1 MSCNSF
7 RLSALALLV
16 LSSVPASAALYDVV
30 KVTGPSGTEQYGSA
44 IQPSGA
50 DGSCFTT
57 ACSSATY
64 KLAGDSRKITEG
76 YSYREE
82 VPFAIDNGFNY
93 VDNDSDYDNIDNYC
107 DRELG
112 YSTCNYWAA
121 DKWTDWSNEYS
132 LNFST
137 NAASFLETAQ
147 AGIVTNSLNSVV
159 NAIDSSGTKVIGNTS
174 LVNSGSSVKESRNRA
189 FMNTTALAT
198 DGGVDTRGQTR
209 AWGTND
215 TLIVGSASVSLAY
228 DYTGCTDAST
238 TLQCQNSQFASKA
251 AIWSSNG
258 SVLTTLDWADGIA
271 ANQDEVASQGSAR
284 AIAVSGSD
292 ELYVAGFNTY
302 ADSSNRLMSATVFIS
317 SILADVADP
326 TGATWTS
333 KPIVGARVNNGS
345 DYVHSNSVAT
355 DINNN
360 LLVIGT
366 AKRSGSFPLNGS
378 VNNRLFV
385 ADASQSTINAGY
397 LSGGIFF
404 NNAGGTMAAVN
415 NFNEIVGQVDVENH
429 REFDGKERRK
439 RGFINPYYF
448 ATGDVPARRNIFQNK
463 AWLLDD
469 LTNDGASSSANNQY
483 RIYDATDINDAG
495 VISGTAFYCA
505 GGYDSTAHDAYCGGG
520 NTQEKIVAVKLIP
533 INGATSANIST
544 RGYTDKS
551 VERQGAGIGLF
562 ALGFLALVGFRRK
575 FH

>member
-1 MSCNSF
+1 MSCKSF

-16 LSSVPASAALYDVV
+16 LSSVPASAALYNVV

-82 VPFAIDNGFNY
+82 VPFGIDNGFNY
-93 VDNDSDYDNIDNYC
+93 VDNDSDYDNIENYC

-147 AGIVTNSLNSVV
+147 AGIATDSLNSVV

-174 LVNSGSSVKESRNRA
+174 IVNSGSGVKETRNRA
-189 FMNTTALAT
+189 FINTTPLAT
-198 DGGVDTRGQTR
+198 VGGVDARGQTR
-209 AWGTND
+209 AWGLSKD
-215 TLIVGSASVSLAY
+215 DLLIVGSASTAFAY
-228 DYTGCTDAST
+228 DYTGCAPGST
-238 TLQCQNSQFASKA
+238 TPHCQNSQFASKA
-251 AIWSSNG
+251 AIWSAG
-258 SVLTTLDWADGIA
+258 GATLTTIDWADGIA

-284 AIAVSGSD
+284 AVAVNGS

-302 ADSSNRLMSATVFIS
+302 ADSSNRLMSATVFVG
-317 SILADVADP
+317 DNTDP
-326 TGATWTS
+326 TVATWTS
-333 KPIVGARVNNGS
+333 KPIAGARVNNGS

-355 DINNN
+355 DINDN

-366 AKRSGSFPLNGS
+366 AKRAGGFRLNGS
-378 VNNRLFV
+378 ANNRLFV
-385 ADASQSTINAGY
+385 ADASQSTVNASY

-429 REFDGKERRK
+429 REFDGKERRR
-439 RGFINPYYF
+439 RGFINPYNF
-448 ATGDVPARRNIFQNK
+448 TNSDPTRRAIFQSK

-469 LTNDGASSSANNQY
+469 LTNDGANSSANNQY
-483 RIYDATDINDAG
+483 RIYDASDINDAG

-505 GGYDSTAHDAYCGGG
+505 GGYDSTAHDSYCGGG
-520 NTQEKIVAVKLIP
+520 NTKEKIVAVKLIP

-562 ALGFLALVGFRRK
+562 ALGFLALLGFRRK
-575 FH
+575 FY